1 MRATTGDEDEG
12 DEDEE
17 EYAKLSGR
25 SRQEFSRIFVSETAA
40 GDTADNEDNATR
52 ISEFEMHSRVVNDT
66 VDCLTVFFDKA
77 VE

>member
-25 SRQEFSRIFVSETAA
+25 SRQQFSRILVSEI
-40 GDTADNEDNATR
+40 GWDTADNEDNATR

-66 VDCLTVFFDKA
+66 VDCLTVFFNKA